1 MKRQRYAVIMA
12 GGRGTRFWPLSR
24 VRRPKQLLKVLSRK
38 SLIRETV
45 DRIAPL
51 FDLENILIVAVS
63 DHFKAI
69 RKELNMLPKSN
80 FLLEPKGNNT
90 APCIGLA
97 ALEITARDPNA
108 IMTVL
113 PADHSISDVS
123 SFRNKV
129 KAASQLSEAH
139 DALVT
144 IGIQPSY
151 PETGYGYILK
161 GKAIKGT
168 PRDPVYRVKAFKEKP
183 TLKEATLQV
192 QSGSL
197 WNSGMFVWRV
207 STILTML
214 ERYAPRIFRSLERIK
229 QGVNGASLGTPGP
242 KVRAILQR
250 EYGRMPSLSIDHA
263 VLEKA
268 GSTGKV
274 MTMEAKFGW
283 SDIGSWASLFKL
295 LPHDREGNAA
305 IGHWLGIYSKNCLI
319 HSADRLVVLLGM
331 QDTMVIDTPDA
342 LLVGDIK
349 RSQDLREVIKILEL
363 KGYGRYLIK

>member
-1 MKRQRYAVIMA
+1 
-12 GGRGTRFWPLSR
+12 
-24 VRRPKQLLKVLSRK
+24 
-38 SLIRETV
+38 
-45 DRIAPL
+45 
-51 FDLENILIVAVS
+51 
-63 DHFKAI
+63 
-69 RKELNMLPKSN
+69 MLPKSN

-97 ALEITARDPNA
+97 AIELTAREPNA

-113 PADHSISDVS
+113 PADHSISDTG
-123 SFRNKV
+123 SFRRTV
-129 KAASQLSEAH
+129 KAAFQLAEAH

-151 PETGYGYILK
+151 PDTGYGYILK
-161 GKAIKGT
+161 GKVIQG
-168 PRDPVYRVKAFKEKP
+168 PPSIPVYRVKAFKEKP
-183 TLKEATLQV
+183 TLKEATRRV

-197 WNSGMFVWRV
+197 WNSGIFVWRV

-214 ERYAPRIFRSLERIK
+214 ERFSPSIFRGLQRIK
-229 QGVNGASLGTPGP
+229 QGLDGMSLGTPGP

-250 EYGRMPSLSIDHA
+250 EYGRMPSISIDHA

-283 SDIGSWASLFKL
+283 SDIGSWASLYQL

-305 IGHWLGIYSKNCLI
+305 IGNCLGIYSRDCLV

-349 RSQDLREVIKILEL
+349 RAQDLREVTKLLEL
-363 KGYGRYLIK
+363 KGYRRYLIG